1 MGFRF
6 RKTFK
11 VAPGVK
17 LNLNKKS
24 VGLTIGGR
32 GAKYTVNSSGRK
44 TKTIGIP
51 GTGLSYSQVSS
62 NKKKPNQKRSSAKNV
77 SYDPKF
83 TTYINGVEQVNE
95 PSKNDNFQL
104 EYTRA
109 FFSKKPPQIYNGKY
123 SSLKQKLGWLL
134 FIFLI
139 MSFSNKIFLIPLG
152 ICFYLKY
159 FWKRQDDLFRRKY
172 LSAYSAFYMKNYK
185 QSLENIN
192 FLINNG
198 KYDDKLFKAKTE
210 CILNMNGIPYDKL
223 TEELN
228 NIKSEISKME
238 SLANIDT
245 VLEKYDLI
253 AGRLDSLSRLERYGA
268 FSSNTE
274 YNPVKSVST
283 MLKNKW
289 FYVNKAINKSYHDM
303 LLKASELKTENGR
316 KNRIIKFF
324 ENLEAYID
332 KFDTE
337 TIDFINELKQ
347 KELPHA

>member
-6 RKTFK
+6 RKSVK
-11 VAPGVK
+11 IAPGVK

-24 VGLTIGGR
+24 VGLTIGGK
-32 GAKYTVNSSGRK
+32 GAKYTVNSKGRK
-44 TKTIGIP
+44 TKTVGLP

-62 NKKKPNQKRSSAKNV
+62 GKKKSKTKRNSVKNV
-77 SYDPKF
+77 SHKSKYTAHTNK
-83 TTYINGVEQVNE
+83 VEQINK
-95 PSKNDNFQL
+95 PSENNLQL
-104 EYTRA
+104 EYART

-139 MSFSNKIFLIPLG
+139 MSFSNKVFLIPLG
-152 ICFYLKY
+152 VCFYIKY
-159 FWKRQDDLFRRKY
+159 FWRRQDDLFRRKY
-172 LSAYSAFYMKNYK
+172 QSAHSSFYMKNYK
-185 QSLENIN
+185 QSLENIS
-192 FLINNG
+192 FLIDNE
-198 KYDDKLFKAKTE
+198 KYDDKLLKAKTE
-210 CILNMNGIPYDKL
+210 CILNINGTSFDKL
-223 TEELN
+223 IEELSG
-228 NIKSEISKME
+228 IKSEIRKME
-238 SLANIDT
+238 SMADIDT

-253 AGRLDSLSRLERYGA
+253 ANRLESLSKLEEQGA

-274 YNPVKSVST
+274 DNPVESVST

-316 KNRIIKFF
+316 RNRAIKFF
-324 ENLEAYID
+324 NDLEPYMD

-337 TIDFINELKQ
+337 TIDFINGLKQ
-347 KELPHA
+347 